1 MSYEKASE
9 SFDQRSQNSR
19 HAIRGAFV
27 ELVLNE
33 RYDEIKVSQIISRS
47 GVARSTFYQHFSSK
61 EDILANSLIPP
72 MSRMAE
78 AIHPNGNRAQID
90 EILQHFWENRSFCR
104 LILQGTPGQAISRCL
119 SELLEERLLVYV
131 NERNFSFIIEP
142 KLLATQIAEAQLV
155 LLKAWLKGQTK
166 TSSAKLASA
175 ISQSSLALVNAS
187 KIDQA

>member
-131 NERNFSFIIEP
+131 NERNFSFIIKP